1 MPGAQWPANLAEM
14 VNSKSIERTCLKK
27 KKNRIGSNLGEHS
40 VLTSNLHTNAQT
52 NSNIHIKDT
61 HIHIFALIKYTY
73 IQM

>member
-1 MPGAQWPANLAEM
+1 M
-14 VNSKSIERTCLKK
+14 
-27 KKNRIGSNLGEHS
+27 GEGVGCQGKFHLQDGGRPDLTL
-40 VLTSNLHTNAQT
+40 LTSNLHTNAQT